1 MDKRSIVIAVVI
13 VAAALVFLSWPGGTP
28 PETPTTHQGPG
39 TPAPDAVVETEPV
52 DELPV
57 ATVDLD
63 EDDGSGDCDEESD
76 CDG

>member
-1 MDKRSIVIAVVI
+1 MDKRNIVIAVVI

-28 PETPTTHQGPG
+28 PETPTTQQRPG
-39 TPAPDAVVETEPV
+39 APAPDAVVETEPV

-57 ATVDLD
+57 TTVDLD
-63 EDDGSGDCDEESD
+63 EEDCDEESD